1 MVIEMDIRSYSE
13 VSDTRRVFEIEIPT
27 EEVDRARRGITQN
40 YARRASLPGF
50 RKGKVPEAVV
60 ARKFADEIREELLE
74 NLIPDALGHAIAEKG
89 IQPIGRPRI
98 EDLKF
103 EEGQPLAFRS
113 NVDVRPPIDPG
124 DYDGLRVADVE
135 VEPAPEEI
143 EAALSRV
150 RESHAEFLPVEG
162 RPARDGDYAIADV
175 ADRFVEVESPVLY
188 TAEGAAIADEKPG
201 EWHRDEKITLEVG
214 HAESMPEIN
223 EALRGASPGETRS
236 FRKTFPPDFP
246 NSRYAGRT
254 VDYEVTLAAV
264 KEKKLP
270 ELDDDFAGHVGD
282 GLTLAALRGKIAE
295 NLRAEKD
302 SARRRKFQRE
312 ILDQLL
318 SRVSFT
324 PPEALVEAETE
335 SALEEYAGYLQAN
348 GMDPKEADWD
358 KLARDARPGAERRV
372 KEYLI
377 LDEVARRENLTS
389 TDTEVDAEIRAS
401 AARRGME
408 FDALRDRLA
417 KEGRL
422 GSVRQEIRL
431 QKAIAWLVDHARVEK

>member
-1 MVIEMDIRSYSE
+1 MEIRSYTE
-13 VSDTRRVFEIEIPT
+13 TSDSSRIFEIEIPT
-27 EEVDRARRGITQN
+27 EEIDRARRGITRN
-40 YARRASLPGF
+40 YARRASIPGF
-50 RKGKVPEAVV
+50 RKGKVPESVV

-103 EEGQPLAFRS
+103 EEGQPLAFRA
-113 NVDVRPPIDPG
+113 NVDIRPPIDPG
-124 DYDGLRVADVE
+124 DYSGLRVTDVDVE
-135 VEPAPEEI
+135 PTPEDVEGT
-143 EAALSRV
+143 LSRI
-150 RESHAEFLPVEG
+150 RESHSEFLPVEG
-162 RPARDGDYAIADV
+162 RPARDGDYAIADI

-188 TAEGAAIADEKPG
+188 TAEGNAIAEEKAG
-201 EWHRDEKITLEVG
+201 DWHRDEKVTLEVG
-214 HAESMPEIN
+214 HPESMSEIN
-223 EALRGASPGETRS
+223 DALRGAAPGETRT

-246 NSRYAGRT
+246 NARYAGRT
-254 VDYEVTLAAV
+254 LDYQVTLAAI

-270 ELDDDFAGHVGD
+270 ALDDTLASHVGE
-282 GLTLAALRGKIAE
+282 GLTLATLRDRIAE
-295 NLRAEKD
+295 NLGAEKQA
-302 SARRRKFQRE
+302 ARRRKFQRE
-312 ILDQLL
+312 ILDQLVSRL
-318 SRVSFT
+318 SIA

-335 SALEEYAGYLQAN
+335 SALEEYAGYLSGN

-372 KEYLI
+372 KEYLV
-377 LDEVARRENLTS
+377 LDEIARRENLS
-389 TDTEVDAEIRAS
+389 ASDTEVDAEIRAS
-401 AARRGME
+401 AARRGLE
-408 FDALRDRLA
+408 FDALRDRLE

>member
-1 MVIEMDIRSYSE
+1 MISEMEIRNYTE
-13 VSDTRRVFEIEIPT
+13 PSDTRRVFEIEIPSD
-27 EEVDRARRGITQN
+27 EVDRARRGITRN

-98 EDLKF
+98 DELKF
-103 EEGQPLAFRS
+103 EEGQPLAFRA

-124 DYDGLRVADVE
+124 DYAGLRVSDTE
-135 VEPAPEEI
+135 VEPTPEEI
-143 EAALSRV
+143 DGALSRI
-150 RESHAEFLPVEG
+150 RESHAEFLPAEG
-162 RPARDGDYAIADV
+162 RPARDGDYAIADI

-188 TAEGAAIADEKPG
+188 TAEGSAIADEKAG
-201 EWHRDEKITLEVG
+201 EWHRDEKVTLEVG
-214 HAESMPEIN
+214 HPESMPEVN
-223 EALRGASPGETRS
+223 DSLRGASPGETRS

-246 NSRYAGRT
+246 NARYAGRT
-254 VDYEVTLAAV
+254 VDYQVTLAAV

-270 ELDDDFAGHVGD
+270 DLDDAFAGHVGE
-282 GLTLAALRGKIAE
+282 GLTLEALRSRIGE
-295 NLRAEKD
+295 NLRAEKE

-312 ILDQLL
+312 ILDQLVA
-318 SRVSFT
+318 RVSFA

-335 SALEEYAGYLQAN
+335 SALEEYAGYLSAN
-348 GMDPKEADWD
+348 GMEPKEADWD

-377 LDEVARRENLTS
+377 LDEIARRENLAS
-389 TDTEVDAEIRAS
+389 SDTEVDAEIRAS
-401 AARRGME
+401 AARRGLE

-431 QKAIAWLVDHARVEK
+431 QKAIAWLIDHARVEK

>member
-1 MVIEMDIRSYSE
+1 MEIRSYSE
-13 VSDTRRVFEIEIPT
+13 VSDSRRVFEIEIPP
-27 EEVDRARRGITQN
+27 EEVDRARRGITRN
-40 YARRASLPGF
+40 YARRATLPGF
-50 RKGKVPEAVV
+50 RKGKIPESVV

-89 IQPIGRPRI
+89 VQPIGRPRI

-103 EEGQPLAFRS
+103 EEGKPLAFRA

-124 DYDGLRVADVE
+124 DYSGLHLTDVDVE
-135 VEPAPEEI
+135 AKPEDV
-143 EAALSRV
+143 EAALARI
-150 RESHAEFLPVEG
+150 RESHAEFLPIEG

-175 ADRFVEVESPVLY
+175 ADRFVEVESPILY
-188 TAEGAAIADEKPG
+188 TADGAAVADEKAG

-214 HAESMPEIN
+214 HPDSMQEIN
-223 EALRGASPGETRS
+223 DALRGALPGETRS

-246 NSRYAGRT
+246 NTKYAGKT
-254 VDYEVTLAAV
+254 VDYQVTLVAV

-270 ELDDDFAGHVGD
+270 DLDDAFAAHVANGSS
-282 GLTLAALRGKIAE
+282 LAELREKVAAS
-295 NLRAEKD
+295 LRAEKE
-302 SARRRKFQRE
+302 AGRRRKFQRD
-312 ILDQLL
+312 ILENLA
-318 SRVSFT
+318 SRVTIT

-335 SALEEYAGYLQAN
+335 SALEEYAGYLSGN
-348 GMDPKEADWD
+348 GMNPKEADWD
-358 KLARDARPGAERRV
+358 RLAQDARPGAERRV

-377 LDEVARRENLTS
+377 LDEVARRENLAV

-401 AARRGME
+401 SERRGLE
-408 FDALRDRLA
+408 FDVLRDRLL

-431 QKAIAWLVDHARVEK
+431 QKALSWLIDHARIEK